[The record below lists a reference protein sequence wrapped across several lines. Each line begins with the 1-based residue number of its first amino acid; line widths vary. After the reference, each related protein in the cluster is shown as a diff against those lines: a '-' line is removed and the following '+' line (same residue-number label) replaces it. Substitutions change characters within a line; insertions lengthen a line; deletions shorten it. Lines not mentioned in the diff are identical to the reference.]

1 VSRAGPDTRDRVL
14 DAAEAVV
21 VRQGIANL
29 TLEAVAADAKMSK
42 GGLLHYF
49 PSKDRL
55 IEGLVAR
62 CAEHWRAEALEAFE
76 KTPPGPGRMARA
88 LLSHIANAREW
99 TEQCQQS
106 SCAAFASLAQNPRLM
121 QPMRD
126 VYSELRRRMTE
137 DGLSPGAGDA
147 ILLAMDGLWLNRV
160 LGLSS
165 VDQARMNRLR
175 AALESLVIVPAR
187 TSKTL
192 AARVSRT
199 RARPARAKNTVRKP
213 R

>member
-1 VSRAGPDTRDRVL
+1 MSPPGADTRDRVL

-29 TLEAVAADAKMSK
+29 TLEAVAAEAKMSK

-62 CAEHWRAEALEAFE
+62 CAEQWRAEALDAFE
-76 KTPPGPGRMARA
+76 RTPPGPGRMARA

-106 SCAAFASLAQNPRLM
+106 SCAAFAALAQNPRLM
-121 QPMRD
+121 EPMRE
-126 VYSELRRRMTE
+126 VYAELRRRMTE

-160 LGLSS
+160 LGLSP
-165 VDQARMNRLR
+165 VDQARMDRLR
-175 AALESLVIVPAR
+175 TALESLVEASGR
-187 TSKTL
+187 GAKDHTSG
-192 AARVSRT
+192 VSRG
-199 RARPARAKNTVRKP
+199 RRRPSGRREARKSR
-213 R
+213 